1 MVDFLNPS
9 TFPIQ
14 PASRAIEDRSDI
26 DPRHRKPRPAR
37 KPEKAEEVEDPE
49 SDEQE
54 HSLDL
59 DA

>member
-1 MVDFLNPS
+1 MVDFPS
-9 TFPIQ
+9 PSAFPIQ

-26 DPRHRKPRPAR
+26 EQRHRKVRPAK

-49 SDEQE
+49 SDEE
-54 HSLDL
+54 KHSLDL

>member
-1 MVDFLNPS
+1 MDFLNPS

-14 PASRAIEDRSDI
+14 PASRAIEDRHENES
-26 DPRHRKPRPAR
+26 RRRKERPTK
-37 KPEKAEEVEDPE
+37 KPEKVEEVEDSG
-49 SDEQE
+49 SDEQK